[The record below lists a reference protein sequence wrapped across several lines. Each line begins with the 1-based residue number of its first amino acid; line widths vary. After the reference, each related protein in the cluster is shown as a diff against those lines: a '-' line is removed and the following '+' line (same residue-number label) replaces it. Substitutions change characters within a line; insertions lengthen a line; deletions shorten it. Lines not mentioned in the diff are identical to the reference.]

1 MKEDEKKETDDNDI
15 YEMILKQ
22 EQHLEE
28 FGYNF
33 EDDGNLIERPK
44 QPSNNFPSSMFDSL
58 F

>member
-15 YEMILKQ
+15 NEMILKQ

-33 EDDGNLIERPK
+33 EDDINLIERPK
-44 QPSNNFPSSMFDSL
+44 QLSNNFPSSMFDSL

>member
-1 MKEDEKKETDDNDI
+1 MKEDEKKETDENDI

-33 EDDGNLIERPK
+33 EDDNLIERPK
-44 QPSNNFPSSMFDSL
+44 QLSNNFPSSMFDSL

>member
-33 EDDGNLIERPK
+33 EDDNLIERPK
-44 QPSNNFPSSMFDSL
+44 QLSNNFPSSMFDSI